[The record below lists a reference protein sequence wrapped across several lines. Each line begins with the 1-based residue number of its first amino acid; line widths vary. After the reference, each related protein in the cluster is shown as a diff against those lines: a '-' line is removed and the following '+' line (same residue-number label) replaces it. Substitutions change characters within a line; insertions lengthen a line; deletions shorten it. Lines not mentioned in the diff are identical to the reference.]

1 MKHFCLLLTILT
13 FTPFSSNASTGHSHQ
28 KDLDH
33 HTKYSVFPGKRKV
46 VLTIDDGPSPRATP
60 SMLETLRKYNIK
72 ATFFVLGKNAKR
84 YPELME
90 EIRRDGH
97 IVANHS
103 YEHKN
108 FSNFSRF
115 GLKKTL
121 KTSFFGAHSALVPYS
136 DGAQH
141 FYFRAPGGAWQEKA
155 AKIINKTD
163 IGKSYIGPVYWDI
176 GGSVVEGRNGK
187 YLQAADWNC
196 WSKRMSV
203 DECLEGYVNETN
215 KKNGGVIL
223 MHDIHGN
230 SAKLLE
236 KLIPSLLSQ
245 SYDFISLDEVGLK
258 P

>member
-1 MKHFCLLLTILT
+1 MKLTSLILAIYILFPVT
-13 FTPFSSNASTGHSHQ
+13 TSVAAGHSHQ

-33 HTKYSVFPGKRKV
+33 QTTYSVYPGKRKI

-60 SMLETLRKYNIK
+60 MMLETLRKYNIK
-72 ATFFVLGKNAKR
+72 ATFFVLGKNAQR

-103 YEHKN
+103 YQHKN
-108 FSNFSRF
+108 FSTFSKIF
-115 GLKKTL
+115 MKKAL

-136 DGAQH
+136 NGAEH
-141 FYFRAPGGAWQEKA
+141 FYFRAPGGAWQKKA
-155 AKIINKTD
+155 AKVINKTD

-176 GGSVVEGRNGK
+176 GGSVVKGHNGE
-187 YLQAADWNC
+187 YLQSADWNC
-196 WSKRMSV
+196 WSKKMSV
-203 DECLEGYVNETN
+203 DECLEGYMNETN
-215 KKNGGVIL
+215 KKKGGVIL
-223 MHDIHGN
+223 LHDIHGN

-245 SYDFISLDEVGLK
+245 SYEFISLDDVGLK